1 MYDPFNIAG
10 HLLIV
15 EKVWIAMMSWYAPGA
30 MILTIHI
37 PEESNEVTVVLGLVN
52 IYPAHGLDTS
62 PVLLFL
68 QPNDRAV

>member
-1 MYDPFNIAG
+1 
-10 HLLIV
+10 
-15 EKVWIAMMSWYAPGA
+15 